1 MDFRITDEQ
10 KNYVENLRKFINTTI
25 NKEDMSF
32 YDKWKACAEYGIF
45 GIPYN
50 EQYNGLGED
59 FLTAALIMEELGY
72 SCTDSG
78 FSFAITNHMWACLN
92 SIYRLG
98 NELQKREYIPY
109 MISGDKIGALALTS
123 AEKGSDVMNVGVKA
137 SKVNGGYLLCGSKT
151 YISNGPI
158 ADIIVVSARTGSVG
172 SLNSISCFICE
183 VEKDGIKKGESIE
196 KMGLN
201 NCPMSEIFFDNVFIP
216 EHRILGNI
224 GNGIQTINKIM
235 QWERVYEFA
244 VQIGIMKKLMEKSI
258 VYCNNRGLN
267 EYQAITHKIAKMKIG
282 IELSELLM
290 YKIACLDTEKQDI
303 YLESSIF
310 KYFVSEEYTKL
321 CLDVLQIF
329 GAYGYTVESGIEQ
342 MVRDALSSTIY
353 AGTSEVQL
361 NIIYKL
367 TQNKLFL
374 REK

>member
-1 MDFRITDEQ
+1 
-10 KNYVENLRKFINTTI
+10 
-25 NKEDMSF
+25 
-32 YDKWKACAEYGIF
+32 
-45 GIPYN
+45 
-50 EQYNGLGED
+50 
-59 FLTAALIMEELGY
+59 
-72 SCTDSG
+72 
-78 FSFAITNHMWACLN
+78 
-92 SIYRLG
+92 
-98 NELQKREYIPY
+98 
-109 MISGDKIGALALTS
+109 
-123 AEKGSDVMNVGVKA
+123 
-137 SKVNGGYLLCGSKT
+137 
-151 YISNGPI
+151 
-158 ADIIVVSARTGSVG
+158 
-172 SLNSISCFICE
+172 
-183 VEKDGIKKGESIE
+183 
-196 KMGLN
+196 
-201 NCPMSEIFFDNVFIP
+201 
-216 EHRILGNI
+216 
-224 GNGIQTINKIM
+224 M